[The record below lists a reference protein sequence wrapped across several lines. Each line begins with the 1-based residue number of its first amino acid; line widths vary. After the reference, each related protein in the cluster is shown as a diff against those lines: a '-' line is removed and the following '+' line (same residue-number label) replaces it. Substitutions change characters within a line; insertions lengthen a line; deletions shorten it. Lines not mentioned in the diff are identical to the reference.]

1 MRKLASHF
9 LARKPF
15 TSAQAC
21 PATILGV
28 LGVLSVLARPPE
40 DEIPSGRHAH
50 PQWHSLWPAATDW
63 ARRHLAA
70 HAWELLLPM
79 FRHSANFDFR
89 LVFGRGMGYNPDA
102 LATQG
107 LGQDRLPAQR
117 YGHASRV
124 TVRRRVW
131 VASE

>member
-1 MRKLASHF
+1 MLRPHWTPRIGGEQMAGQALGRFALQRLGQDTQDTHDSQDCAYLVRKLASHF

-70 HAWELLLPM
+70 H
-79 FRHSANFDFR
+79 D
-89 LVFGRGMGYNPDA
+89 
-102 LATQG
+102 
-107 LGQDRLPAQR
+107 
-117 YGHASRV
+117 
-124 TVRRRVW
+124 
-131 VASE
+131 